1 MKLKFILTGIFI
13 TFLST
18 LKAQENL
25 DVKVDHRMEALS
37 IFYTLATVDTMDIK
51 PTPSNYYK
59 DFKTYF
65 EPYKNHKALNW
76 YRNLESWDGYDI
88 ASLGLFLSEDYPFEI
103 KIKPEVNYIRST
115 SKDTFLYHFNE
126 FYKDCKVKKF
136 IKKHKKLYKSVCET
150 AKDSVKKSGIL
161 NEIQS
166 FYGKSAE
173 GKFVIYIDL
182 LNNMG
187 NNAIPSNNV
196 NFKDNRM
203 FRLAYLNDE
212 DKNHTDESPVIF
224 IPYLNVVT
232 HEISHLFVQDFLQ
245 NYKNDLSKIKTL
257 FLTTSK
263 GEKLDESKWENELDE
278 LIVRVCTARILEQK
292 FGKEEGLKEI
302 ENQSQHFKLA
312 IPLYDFFEN
321 YILNRDKYKSIA
333 DFYPKIMEYLKT
345 YEE

>member
-18 LKAQENL
+18 LIAQENL
-25 DVKVDHRMEALS
+25 EVKVDHRMEALS
-37 IFYTLATVDTMDIK
+37 IFYTLATVDTMDFK
-51 PTPSNYYK
+51 PTPSYYYK

-65 EPYKNHKALNW
+65 DQYKNHKSLNW

-88 ASLGLFLSEDYPFEI
+88 ASLGLFFSENYPFEI
-103 KIKPEVNYIRST
+103 KTTPEVNYIRS
-115 SKDTFLYHFNE
+115 SSEDVFLHHFNK
-126 FYKDCKVKKF
+126 FYKECKVKKF
-136 IKKHKKLYKSVCET
+136 IKNHKKLYKSVCKS
-150 AKDSVKKSGIL
+150 AKKSVKESGIIKKL
-161 NEIQS
+161 QS
-166 FYGKSAE
+166 FYGKSVE
-173 GKFVIYIDL
+173 GKFIIYIDL

-203 FRLAYLNDE
+203 FRLAYLND
-212 DKNHTDESPVIF
+212 KNKNLTNESPVIF
-224 IPYLNVVT
+224 TPYLNVVT

-278 LIVRVCTARILEQK
+278 LIVRVCTAKIMEQK
-292 FGKEEGLKEI
+292 FGKEKGLKEI
-302 ENQSQHFKLA
+302 ENQSRHFKLA
-312 IPLYDFFEN
+312 IPLFNFFEN
-321 YILNRDKYKSIA
+321 YVLNRHKYKSIA
-333 DFYPKIMEYLKT
+333 DFYPKIIEYLKT
-345 YEE
+345 YKE